1 MGKWAGE
8 KLRQLGSLVK
18 GLDLGDIEKLSKEA
32 FEQAVGDWG
41 QYFDVDMETLEALAR
56 KVKEVRSGNLHYL
69 RSFSLY
75 GGYTNGN
82 EENSAPLFIPFLPLR
97 MPATRAILVIVL

>member
-1 MGKWAGE
+1 VGKWAGG

-18 GLDLGDIEKLSKEA
+18 GLDLGDIERFSKEA

-56 KVKEVRSGNLHYL
+56 KVKEVGSGNLYYL
-69 RSFSLY
+69 YSYSL
-75 GGYTNGN
+75 
-82 EENSAPLFIPFLPLR
+82 S
-97 MPATRAILVIVL
+97 